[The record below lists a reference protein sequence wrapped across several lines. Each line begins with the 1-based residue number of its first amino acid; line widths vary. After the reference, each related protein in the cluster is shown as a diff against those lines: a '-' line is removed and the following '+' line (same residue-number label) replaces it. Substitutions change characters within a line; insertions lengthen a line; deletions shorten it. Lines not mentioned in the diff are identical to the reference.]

1 MNRSGSEELNN
12 AHNSCGLPDIKSM
25 YLEELEEFLTGMGE
39 KKFHAKQLFRWMHHR
54 LAGDIDEMS
63 DLSKSLRSH
72 LHSGTELTVLKKVK
86 EQVSTDGTRK
96 YLWELSDGN
105 RIESVFMR
113 YVYGNSVCISSQAGC
128 AMGCAFCAST
138 IGGLERNLTA
148 AEMLEQ
154 VYRIQSDLGE
164 RIDNVT
170 IMGSGE
176 PLMNLD
182 NVYRFFKIINTPE
195 GLNLSLRNITVS
207 TCGIV
212 PQMKVLA
219 AYKLPITLA
228 VSLHAPDDEIRRKI
242 MPVAKKYPM
251 DELLDTCAYYFK
263 ETGRRISFEYALM
276 KDIND
281 SEECADRLA
290 KKIKNLNCHVNL
302 ININPVE
309 ETKFKKT
316 SENRLETFR
325 KKLEKNLINVTIRR
339 VLGQDIDG
347 ACGQLRRR
355 FPLI

>member
-1 MNRSGSEELNN
+1 
-12 AHNSCGLPDIKSM
+12 M
-25 YLEELEEFLTGMGE
+25 YITELEELLTGMGE
-39 KKFHAKQLFRWMHHR
+39 KKFHAKQLFKWMHRR
-54 LAGDIDEMS
+54 LAGSIEEMS
-63 DLSKSLRSH
+63 DLSKDLRSH
-72 LHSGTELTVLKKVK
+72 LKSDTVFTVIKKVK
-86 EQVSTDGTRK
+86 EQVSSDGTRK
-96 YLWELSDGN
+96 YLWELDDGN

-113 YVYGNSVCISSQAGC
+113 YVHGNAVCISSQAGC

-154 VYRIQSDLGE
+154 VYRIQADLGE

-182 NVYRFFKIINTPE
+182 NVYRFFKIINTSE

-207 TCGIV
+207 TCGII
-212 PQMKVLA
+212 PQMKELA
-219 AYKLPITLA
+219 AYKLPVTLA
-228 VSLHAPDDEIRRKI
+228 VSLHAPDDDVRREI
-242 MPVAKKYPM
+242 MPIAKIFPM
-251 DELLDTCAYYFK
+251 DELLDTCGYYFK

-281 SEECADRLA
+281 SGECAEKLA

-316 SENRLETFR
+316 SENRLESFR

-355 FPLI
+355 FPLYESTS